1 MIDET
6 TSEGV
11 YGFGCTKID
20 NHPAW
25 LVQNASETTSA
36 QEANALDEN
45 GEIKIAHFYQK
56 QVEMSLEVIV
66 PKADKELLPKVGT
79 KFTYKGVGWYVSGA
93 TQTETNTDF
102 NRFSITAKRYLDKDG
117 NPSMPDDASESL

>member
-6 TSEGV
+6 TSAGT
-11 YGFGCTKID
+11 YAFGCTKIN

-45 GEIKIAHFYQK
+45 GEIKIAHFYQRA
-56 QVEMSLEVIV
+56 VEMSLEVIV
-66 PKADKELLPKVGT
+66 PKDDKELLPKVGT
-79 KFTYKGVGWYVSGA
+79 KFIYKDKGWYVSGS

-102 NRFSITAKRYLDKDG
+102 NRFTITAKRYLDENGDD
-117 NPSMPDDASESL
+117 SMPDDASESL